1 MLKSV
6 GFDHTSQV
14 EIDDALCV
22 FACPGGVRKQDRRHE
37 RAYLW
42 PLGKTAFWPKSD
54 EKVLVFVG
62 FSVLLLSGAVG
73 GGI

>member
-6 GFDHTSQV
+6 GFDHTSLV

-22 FACPGGVRKQDRRHE
+22 FACPGGVPKQTGRQGC
-37 RAYLW
+37 AYLW

-54 EKVLVFVG
+54 EKILFFVVRG
-62 FSVLLLSGAVG
+62 DLLISGAVG